1 MSVYSVNVYPSSTT
15 IKTGNWYYGAYA
27 IVNAS
32 SNCNT
37 DVTWYSDKTSV
48 ATVNA
53 SSGYIYAKA
62 PGTAKIYAR
71 STIDSSKKD
80 YITVTVTSGTI
91 CVDSVTLNRSSI
103 SLEKGDT
110 FTLSAT
116 VCPTNATN
124 KSIGWRSSNTSVA
137 TVSGGVVTAKARGY
151 AYIYAEAQDGSGE
164 YDSCYVNVTED
175 ILVTSVTVSPSS
187 KIMNIGN
194 SAYLYETVCPTNA
207 TNKCV
212 KWSSNKTSVA
222 TVNPDTGLV
231 IAQGAGT
238 ATITATAQDGSN
250 KKGYCTITVN
260 PPIAVTGVEICPTSL
275 TMNVGDIEYLCASI
289 TPSNATNQT
298 VTWCSSN
305 ENVATVGLYT
315 GRISAN
321 MAGITTITATTADGG
336 FTASCNVSVK
346 QVLKYPDNLISNT
359 STRNAILK
367 LKNIRDETVN
377 AYLNGVIS
385 CDAMEKATQKIDYEI
400 NLARADYIA
409 VGTNPFSDYAYAIL
423 GGDKSAAI
431 PYPFKRNLYYRSSNP
446 FNGLDVMVVQRVLEL
461 YGYYEHDSDSMYGT
475 WDQATQDAALNWL
488 PLLSVVGDERVFD
501 YASFYVLFQA
511 DNVSK
516 RTYEAMRLLQQFNLQ
531 HKQVQIK
538 CMESLR
544 SGGTLSRIE
553 MPIKGGSISGRTG
566 RADVVGKTI
575 GGTYVWEVKH
585 NSTSAIAAGDAQVQ
599 RYIAASQTVPEQDA
613 FYPKNLDSL
622 YELPLIAGPSIFA
635 PTAIPWYG
643 KYLLYK
649 SYVSLNP
656 YRNALVVYEESDT
669 IPDGYVYVE
678 EPVAVEVPEPEAS
691 YAFNFTGVYNTL
703 TNYGEAIVRG
713 MQIDPQTGAILV
725 TVFVA
730 GAMCLLTLGAL
741 AFA

>member
-32 SNCNT
+32 SNCCT
-37 DVTWYSDKTSV
+37 DVEWYSDSPSV
-48 ATVNA
+48 ASVNK
-53 SSGYIYAKA
+53 SYGYIYGIR

-71 STIDSSKKD
+71 SKVDSSKSD

-91 CVDSVTLNRSSI
+91 CVDSVTLNRSSV
-103 SLEKGDT
+103 SLEKGDR

-124 KSIGWRSSNTSVA
+124 KSICWSSTNPSVA
-137 TVSGGVVTAKARGY
+137 TVSGGVVTAKASGY

-187 KIMNIGN
+187 KTMNIGN

-260 PPIAVTGVEICPTSL
+260 PPVPVTDVEVCPTSL

-321 MAGITTITATTADGG
+321 MAGTTTITATTADGG
-336 FTASCNVSVK
+336 YQASCNIIIKECVTIQKDGDYSNVTFYGGKIWKCNQFYYDTTLEENLPVNYQRANHNASIDFTEK
-346 QVLKYPDNLISNT
+346 QLGFLFRIDP
-359 STRNAILK
+359 
-367 LKNIRDETVN
+367 
-377 AYLNGVIS
+377 NGVIYYV
-385 CDAMEKATQKIDYEI
+385 KNKILDDDKTPTDYLIYRDNIFKEI
-400 NLARADYIA
+400 YGRSPRFFNYE
-409 VGTNPFSDYAYAIL
+409 NEQ
-423 GGDKSAAI
+423 
-431 PYPFKRNLYYRSSNP
+431 LYYYTGINYDNRYSVYSEAELIFGMLPRWTLQN
-446 FNGLDVMVVQRVLEL
+446 VVETLLGAAFAIISAYCPALSFAMLTAEIISGYFFTNLVENATNAAAEL
-461 YGYYEHDSDSMYGT
+461 YIEQSYKPE
-475 WDQATQDAALNWL
+475 
-488 PLLSVVGDERVFD
+488 
-501 YASFYVLFQA
+501 YASKLSKQFAWAIEIVKLIPSLLESALPPDIDEAQIAIYQNA
-511 DNVSK
+511 YQNESYMIKISDN
-516 RTYEAMRLLQQFNLQ
+516 N
-531 HKQVQIK
+531 
-538 CMESLR
+538 
-544 SGGTLSRIE
+544 
-553 MPIKGGSISGRTG
+553 
-566 RADVVGKTI
+566 
-575 GGTYVWEVKH
+575 
-585 NSTSAIAAGDAQVQ
+585 
-599 RYIAASQTVPEQDA
+599 QTVDLNE
-613 FYPKNLDSL
+613 FI
-622 YELPLIAGPSIFA
+622 EH
-635 PTAIPWYG
+635 
-643 KYLLYK
+643 YK
-649 SYVSLNP
+649 SL
-656 YRNALVVYEESDT
+656 
-669 IPDGYVYVE
+669 IPE
-678 EPVAVEVPEPEAS
+678 
-691 YAFNFTGVYNTL
+691 N
-703 TNYGEAIVRG
+703 
-713 MQIDPQTGAILV
+713 
-725 TVFVA
+725 
-730 GAMCLLTLGAL
+730 
-741 AFA
+741 

>member
-37 DVTWYSDKTSV
+37 DVRWYSNNTNV

-62 PGTAKIYAR
+62 PGTARIYAQ
-71 STIDSSKKD
+71 STVDSSKKD

-187 KIMNIGN
+187 KTMNIGN

-212 KWSSNKTSVA
+212 RWSSNKTSVA

-231 IAQGAGT
+231 IAQGPGT

-260 PPIAVTGVEICPTSL
+260 PPVAVTGVEVCPASL
-275 TMNVGDIEYLCASI
+275 TMSVGDIEYLCASI

-321 MAGITTITATTADGG
+321 MAGTTTITATAADGG
-336 FTASCNVSVK
+336 YSASCTLYISVPKLFEELVESGKISSLDIKCTDDGFFMCEKSLSYILNNAGIYDLLDNVPCNMYYDDWYLYSIYDGTTDAYSLVKMREQETDNYDNNDPGVTISFISFNTNIFLNCLYNQSNSNKEALYNEIQRVVQQTGQTHNTVLQQYFNNPASVASYNIAELYI
-346 QVLKYPDNLISNT
+346 QHIADSSNG
-359 STRNAILK
+359 S
-367 LKNIRDETVN
+367 
-377 AYLNGVIS
+377 
-385 CDAMEKATQKIDYEI
+385 QI
-400 NLARADYIA
+400 NLPNKYLDILEDIASYERLIEQLEGRTDSGSQMSVMQARAQIEELSRIPNFIA
-409 VGTNPFSDYAYAIL
+409 SINQNAGYTVCDGEKITIQSPCCLSNFEKYAIL
-423 GGDKSAAI
+423 
-431 PYPFKRNLYYRSSNP
+431 
-446 FNGLDVMVVQRVLEL
+446 
-461 YGYYEHDSDSMYGT
+461 
-475 WDQATQDAALNWL
+475 AT
-488 PLLSVVGDERVFD
+488 
-501 YASFYVLFQA
+501 
-511 DNVSK
+511 
-516 RTYEAMRLLQQFNLQ
+516 
-531 HKQVQIK
+531 H
-538 CMESLR
+538 
-544 SGGTLSRIE
+544 
-553 MPIKGGSISGRTG
+553 TG
-566 RADVVGKTI
+566 
-575 GGTYVWEVKH
+575 
-585 NSTSAIAAGDAQVQ
+585 N
-599 RYIAASQTVPEQDA
+599 
-613 FYPKNLDSL
+613 
-622 YELPLIAGPSIFA
+622 
-635 PTAIPWYG
+635 
-643 KYLLYK
+643 
-649 SYVSLNP
+649 VSLNSFAAEVK
-656 YRNALVVYEESDT
+656 YHAYALET
-669 IPDGYVYVE
+669 W
-678 EPVAVEVPEPEAS
+678 
-691 YAFNFTGVYNTL
+691 
-703 TNYGEAIVRG
+703 YG
-713 MQIDPQTGAILV
+713 DLN
-725 TVFVA
+725 
-730 GAMCLLTLGAL
+730 LLGAYEKAIRADMAIGEEYQSGITDQYYDL
-741 AFA
+741 NSDIVQEQILYHGQK